1 MSIDKSIRQYYD
13 VPGTKKIK
21 GQLHKLAYITDKE
34 AKVLKKMGGIE
45 TRTPEGI
52 LAYPGHHGSSGSSA
66 GVSQGG
72 GGHGGGGEGPRGGHH
87 HPPARP
93 TPVTTAVASPTILA
107 KETKATKPAHLGDTG
122 GSLPTPVPD
131 KGPDHLSHNAP
142 NITPTI
148 IPDDSDG
155 RTQALINISKQKKR
169 PTYIG
174 DEDLEGQQERDQQIA
189 LNRLKYDRNITKN
202 EREGL
207 EVGLG
212 LRAPKQ
218 SSGFLKGLGTLA
230 AGVFL
235 PMLLPA
241 KAAAAY
247 KMYNTAKTVS
257 KYANKFGITQDDK
270 MLSLKSKFL
279 NKDMLKQTR
288 KDDIPKVAEKAWG
301 PQKYLQSKK
310 KTTTKHEGGEGVNI
324 QEIKNLESTVSEGAQ
339 TFLSDEQRE
348 QYKLAQNK
356 MKAALADGSYI
367 DADGKHIDLSDEQ
380 INAMTQW
387 ITKINE
393 MLVDPLPVGAAEGGR
408 IDGPLMGGSR
418 YI

>member
-1 MSIDKSIRQYYD
+1 MSIDKSIRQHYD

-257 KYANKFGITQDDK
+257 KYATKFGLTKDDK
-270 MLSLKSKFL
+270 MLSLQSKFL
-279 NKDMLKQTR
+279 NKDMLKQIQ
-288 KDDIPKVAEKAWG
+288 KDDIPKVADRHPG
-301 PQKYLQSKK
+301 TGKK
-310 KTTTKHEGGEGVNI
+310 KRTTPTDDRDGVNRI
-324 QEIKNLESTVSEGAQ
+324 LPETLQSTVSEGTQ
-339 TFLSDEQRE
+339 QFLSEDSGNADTITVTITDTDDAVFSLFKTKAVAANATSELLSAPLVVQESEIVKVTAAAANRLHVVLSALEIKKRE
-348 QYKLAQNK
+348 V
-356 MKAALADGSYI
+356 
-367 DADGKHIDLSDEQ
+367 
-380 INAMTQW
+380 T
-387 ITKINE
+387 T
-393 MLVDPLPVGAAEGGR
+393 
-408 IDGPLMGGSR
+408 
-418 YI
+418 